1 MVEMTTETPVRIT
14 IIITTIITITTT
26 IGATVTQLDL
36 GL

>member
-1 MVEMTTETPVRIT
+1 MTTETPARIT